1 MSCLLAGL
9 AGNPGLIHCTVLA
22 VSRIYF
28 QFRDIFPEA
37 LTEQVGVYTSTSKST
52 STSTS
57 TSTSISISIS
67 ISILVQPLP

>member
-1 MSCLLAGL
+1 MLGSLPSFSLQVISRYMSCLLAGL

-37 LTEQVGVYTSTSKST
+37 LTEQVCV
-52 STSTS
+52 
-57 TSTSISISIS
+57 
-67 ISILVQPLP
+67 

>member
-37 LTEQVGVYTSTSKST
+37 LTEQVG
-52 STSTS
+52 
-57 TSTSISISIS
+57 
-67 ISILVQPLP
+67 ILILIPFPPSSSSSSRC